1 MSFRPPFAASDRLGL
16 VHFRFFAFRFS
27 LSAPPL
33 PRGFLN
39 PRTRFALV
47 VLGVLILALVPVRW
61 LGWLRGFRNPV
72 DVIVR
77 PVSGPMSSLST
88 WLRPAERP
96 GEGRSGPLSDE
107 DAEIERQRD
116 EFKWLYLR
124 EVDRNAE
131 LEALVRD
138 LQGGSAWSRPPGVRR
153 LEAPRVGSDPGAG
166 TVDYR
171 RGTLDGVG
179 PGAVAVAR
187 RSEQLV
193 GVAVDVRPNVTSFR
207 LITDRRLQPNFVV
220 GVVMPDGPITVA
232 QLPTLPRC
240 QLRPAGDGTLVA
252 DNVGVTSADAIVP
265 GMIVRL
271 NDDSWPDAA
280 RMLVLGRV
288 LRVEPADNP
297 LYRRVVVRP
306 ELDVTRTQSVIVQF
320 PAFPSVGPSGG
331 AGVIPGGSR

>member
-1 MSFRPPFAASDRLGL
+1 MHRGL
-16 VHFRFFAFRFS
+16 T
-27 LSAPPL
+27 
-33 PRGFLN
+33 N
-39 PRTRFALV
+39 PRTRLALV
-47 VLGVLILALVPVRW
+47 ILGVLVLALLPVRW

-77 PVSGPMSSLST
+77 PVSGPMAALST
-88 WLRPAERP
+88 WLRPDHRP
-96 GEGRSGPLSDE
+96 GDGRADGGAISGES
-107 DAEIERQRD
+107 AEIERQRD
-116 EFKWLYLR
+116 EFKWLYFR

-171 RGTLDGVG
+171 RGSLDGVG
-179 PGAVAVAR
+179 LGAVAVAR

-207 LITDRRLQPNFVV
+207 LITDRRLQPNLVV
-220 GVVMPDGPITVA
+220 GVVVPEGLVTAA

-240 QLRPAGDGTLVA
+240 QLRPAGDGTLVD
-252 DNVGVTSADAIVP
+252 DNVGITSANAITP
-265 GMIVRL
+265 GMVVRL
-271 NDDSWPDAA
+271 SDDTWPDAA

-288 LRVEPADNP
+288 VRVEPAENP

-306 ELDVTRTQSVIVQF
+306 ELDVARTQSVIVQF
-320 PAFPSVGPSGG
+320 PSSPAVGPGV
-331 AGVIPGGSR
+331 AGSPGGGR